1 MKAVAALFMVLL
13 LFVIGTS
20 LIAPVQTAVN
30 LITTSTYSASV
41 VSLSALLP
49 LLFVVMIILYGFKGF
64 ETI

>member
-1 MKAVAALFMVLL
+1 MKAITALFMVLL

-20 LIAPVQTAVN
+20 LISPVQTAVN